1 MTATTIDRR
10 DLDFQLSE
18 VLGDSL
24 LVRNRQSDALLED
37 IFAAA
42 DRMASQPL
50 ARGFS
55 AVMAQYR
62 DYVTDLAWATEHFQP
77 TGAQESATDQS
88 LEPMI
93 AQADVR
99 RQLLSRKAGCEGGLA
114 LCLYGADLLTRIN
127 EHPEAAQQEEAATL
141 FALLAPIISGWPAQR
156 PDASREA
163 AQRARASALDLL
175 GRQVW
180 KDQSHGLQ
188 LLMQR
193 MQVDL
198 QAANSDPCQQWAWS
212 LSETLQQAVRVT
224 QSLGKS
230 LMAGHSAIVLAN
242 AHSYLR
248 LFGHIMVAWMW
259 LRQAN
264 VAANAL
270 VSATSDSERHF
281 YQGKLQAARYF
292 FHWELPTVAQ
302 DLVLLRNQDDTC
314 LSMQPDWF

>member
-1 MTATTIDRR
+1 MTITAIDRR
-10 DLDFQLSE
+10 DLEFQLLE

-24 LVRNRQSDALLED
+24 LVRSRQSDAVLED
-37 IFAAA
+37 VFAAA

-55 AVMAQYR
+55 MVMTEYR

-77 TGAQESATDQS
+77 TGAQDSETEQD

-114 LCLYGADLLTRIN
+114 LCLYGAELLTRKN
-127 EHPEAAQQEEAATL
+127 EHPDASEREHAEKL
-141 FALLAPIISGWPAQR
+141 FALLAPVISGWPAQK
-156 PDASREA
+156 AAANREA

-188 LLMQR
+188 LLIQR

-198 QAANSDPCQQWAWS
+198 QAAISDPCQQWALS

-230 LMAGHSAIVLAN
+230 LMGGGSESVLAN
-242 AHSYLR
+242 AQGYLR

-264 VAANAL
+264 VAASAL
-270 VSATSDSERHF
+270 ASASSDPERHF
-281 YQGKLQAARYF
+281 YQGKLQAAQYF

-314 LSMQPDWF
+314 LNMQPDWF